1 MDRRSSRHRLCYTQ
15 PTHIGLHDSIYT
27 LEDAPTQ
34 KPSHFDCNCSTMTID
49 ANTSTIQQEGSIPVG
64 HVFDVD
70 SRTGFMPPKPP
81 VRRLPAQWEEW
92 EAMLDAA
99 IASNMK
105 CGDSL
110 DVTPEDEAV
119 SEAWRAQVRK
129 MPLLPVDSTLTSCP
143 LLLRRAHLVLTF
155 LLHFYVQ
162 TLPPAAPVLIP
173 RPIAVPTLRVSAALD
188 IPPLLTFSDT
198 VLYNWDYKTPPVS
211 DGEHPDVEEQAPQL
225 DNLRSQTTFSSLVDE
240 EEFYLCSARI
250 ELRGVE
256 ALELMRQTMDE
267 MFVGDEIAVRRISG
281 YLKTM
286 AGVINEL
293 KALLLDV
300 RKECNPERYYNLVRP
315 WFRGE
320 DSDLKK
326 RKWVYEGAEEEGLA
340 QPTELSGPSAGQS
353 SLVHVLDVFLG
364 VDHQSKTPDKP
375 SFMSR
380 MLTYMPRNHRLFL
393 KHLSANPRPLR
404 PFVASIG
411 DAELLE
417 SYNKAVLALKEF
429 RDAHMIIATLYI
441 IGPARR
447 AARAAAEVQID
458 SGAEPTPPAF
468 RESEPLKGTGGTDLV
483 KFLKDTRNRT
493 GATIIPQ

>member
-1 MDRRSSRHRLCYTQ
+1 M
-15 PTHIGLHDSIYT
+15 
-27 LEDAPTQ
+27 
-34 KPSHFDCNCSTMTID
+34 
-49 ANTSTIQQEGSIPVG
+49 PV
-64 HVFDVD
+64 
-70 SRTGFMPPKPP
+70 
-81 VRRLPAQWEEW
+81 LPA
-92 EAMLDAA
+92 
-99 IASNMK
+99 N
-105 CGDSL
+105 G
-110 DVTPEDEAV
+110 
-119 SEAWRAQVRK
+119 
-129 MPLLPVDSTLTSCP
+129 TLASCP

-162 TLPPAAPVLIP
+162 TLPVDAPVLIP
-173 RPIAVPTLRVSAALD
+173 RPIAIPVLRVSQQLD

-198 VLYNWDYKTPPVS
+198 VLYNWEFKTPPETT
-211 DGEHPDVEEQAPQL
+211 DAGDEAPEL
-225 DNLRSQTTFSSLVDE
+225 DNLRSQALFSGLVDE

-281 YLKTM
+281 YLQTM

-293 KALLLDV
+293 KTLLLDV
-300 RKECNPERYYNLVRP
+300 RKACDPERYYNLVRT

-320 DSDLKK
+320 DSDMKK
-326 RKWVYEGAEEEGLA
+326 RKWVFEGVKEEEDLVE
-340 QPTELSGPSAGQS
+340 PTELSGPSAGQS
-353 SLVHVLDVFLG
+353 SIVHVLDVFLG

-404 PFVASIG
+404 PFVASTQ
-411 DAELLE
+411 DEELLE

-447 AARAAAEVQID
+447 AAKALAAKDAEID
-458 SGAEPTPPAF
+458 SGHEPTPPGKD
-468 RESEPLKGTGGTDLV
+468 REPLKGTGGTDLV

-493 GATIIPQ
+493 GATMISSA